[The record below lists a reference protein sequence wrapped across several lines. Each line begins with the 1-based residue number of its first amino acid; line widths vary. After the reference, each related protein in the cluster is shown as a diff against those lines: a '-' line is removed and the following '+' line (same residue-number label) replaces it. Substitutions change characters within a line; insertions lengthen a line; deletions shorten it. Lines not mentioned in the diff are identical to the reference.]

1 MSGTR
6 HPTDIVLGPDG
17 SEAFVVEG
25 FDAVLPYDPASQTFG
40 RAIPVCTGASSMA
53 VAPAP

>member
-1 MSGTR
+1 
-6 HPTDIVLGPDG
+6 
-17 SEAFVVEG
+17 VEG

-53 VAPAP
+53 VAPSP